1 MRTIHRLL
9 GVQTRRGG
17 FRHNRDNRLSCD
29 ILVVDEASMV
39 DLQLMAALLE
49 ALRDDARV
57 ILLGD
62 RNQLASVEA
71 GAVLADICD
80 SANQATVPV
89 TQLTRSYRF
98 GADSGIAALSRLD

>member
-1 MRTIHRLL
+1 
-9 GVQTRRGG
+9 
-17 FRHNRDNRLSCD
+17 
-29 ILVVDEASMV
+29 MV
-39 DLQLMAALLE
+39 DLQLMAGLME

-80 SANQATVPV
+80 SAGQAVVPV
-89 TQLTRSYRF
+89 TQLTKSYRF
-98 GADSGIAALSRLD
+98 GDNSGIAALSRLINSGEGSAAVELMQSGSYPDILWRSLPTGN